1 MDYTL
6 YMGIAITAGAS
17 GLALAVHVVLSRW
30 IAALNRIAREAEEE
44 VFFGIVSN
52 VALYR
57 ALGMLISFFRV
68 LGWLS
73 ALTVATMYLPPLA
86 AARDWLR
93 IVLDLGIANLRSA
106 LGRPLVYL
114 GDQPVSLSYIFVLI
128 LLLFAAFVAAG
139 FSRILVKRYLLSRT
153 PLGLGTQE
161 ALATAT
167 SYLVLALGTVIAL
180 DVAGIDL
187 STLAV
192 IAGALSIGIGFG
204 LQNIVNNFVSGL
216 IILVE
221 RPIKVGD
228 RIEVAGAQGKITKIS
243 ARSTTVNTN
252 DNIDIIVPNSE
263 FISGQVINWS
273 QADNLIRF
281 RIPVGVAYGTDID
294 LVMSVL
300 EEAARQV
307 PEVLEDPAPSARFL
321 SFGNNALELEVRVWT
336 ELRLHR
342 RGLITSDVNCKI
354 YKNLMKHGISIPF
367 PQRDIHIQSWPSLQ
381 TNPGTGAPDEASA
394 E

>member
-6 YMGIAITAGAS
+6 YMGIAITALAS
-17 GLALAVHVVLSRW
+17 GLALVFHVMLSRW
-30 IAALNRIAREAEEE
+30 IAALNRVAREAEEE

-57 ALGMLISFFRV
+57 ALGMLISFLRV
-68 LGWLS
+68 LGWLG
-73 ALTVATMYLPPLA
+73 AVTVATMYLPPLA
-86 AARDWLR
+86 AARDWLW
-93 IVLDLGIANLRSA
+93 IVLDLGVAGLRSA

-114 GDQPVSLSYIFVLI
+114 GEQPVSLSYIFLLI
-128 LLLFAAFVAAG
+128 LLLFVAFVTAG
-139 FSRILVKRYLLSRT
+139 FSRIFFKRYLLSRT
-153 PLGLGTQE
+153 PLALGTQE
-161 ALATAT
+161 ALASAA
-167 SYLVLALGTVIAL
+167 SYVVLALGTVIAL

-228 RIEVAGAQGKITKIS
+228 RIEVTGAQGKIVRIS

-252 DNIDIIVPNSE
+252 DNVDIIVPNSE
-263 FISGQVINWS
+263 FISGQVVNWS

-294 LVMSVL
+294 LAMRLL
-300 EEAARQV
+300 EESAEQV

-321 SFGNNALELEVRVWT
+321 SFGDSALELEVRVWT
-336 ELRLHR
+336 ELRLHQ

-354 YKNLMKHGISIPF
+354 YKSFLDNGVSIPF

-381 TNPGTGAPDEASA
+381 TEPGTDAPDGASA